1 MYVRQALTD
10 GATLPAMF
18 YFNRIK
24 HTGCHDIQYNR
35 KGNRI
40 CHIRPIG

>member
-24 HTGCHDIQYNR
+24 HTGCHDIQYTE
-35 KGNRI
+35 KETGFVI
-40 CHIRPIG
+40 SGP